1 MRLKRKEGTVL
12 SAKRQNFL
20 HGAAI
25 LAATVA
31 IVKII
36 GGIYKLPLYNIL
48 DNSAIT
54 DFNIA
59 YNIYSL
65 LLTISTAGVPVAI
78 SRMVSAA
85 TSTGRV
91 SQSRKIFSVAMPTF
105 AIIGAVTSIIMF
117 VFAQPLANFMEDP
130 AAAPSIRMISPAVF
144 LCCVIAVYRGFSQG
158 HGDMVPT
165 SISQIAEVA
174 CKLVVG
180 LIIAYAMLKAGMPS
194 SLVAAGA
201 ISGVVVGLA
210 ISIPI
215 LARYK
220 SRAIKNNSYELVETD
235 SSTLT
240 SSRTLKDIL
249 KLSIPVTLGSSLFN
263 LITIID
269 TKLILSQLM
278 ASGLTNE
285 VAKDLYGVYSK
296 TITLFNFPA
305 AFITPISVSVVPAV
319 AAAIAMK
326 KYSQS
331 AEVMGSS
338 IKVMNLIA
346 LPAGVGL
353 TVLAE
358 PIYQVFYGME
368 DAQGPMI
375 MALMGIASYFVC
387 LQLVTTAIVQAN
399 GYERM
404 SMVILPLGGIL
415 KIATTYI
422 LVGHTGL
429 GIIGAPVSTMICYG
443 FISVANIIII
453 MTKAKGKP
461 AMLKAFLKPLL
472 CTAIMGA
479 GAWGC
484 YGLIDMVTGASGSG
498 SRMYMAVCMGAAI
511 VVAVVIYAVLIIV
524 TGALSKEDV
533 MLLPKGEKI
542 AKVLRLK

>member
-1 MRLKRKEGTVL
+1 M
-12 SAKRQNFL
+12 
-20 HGAAI
+20 
-25 LAATVA
+25 
-31 IVKII
+31 
-36 GGIYKLPLYNIL
+36 
-48 DNSAIT
+48 
-54 DFNIA
+54 
-59 YNIYSL
+59 
-65 LLTISTAGVPVAI
+65 
-78 SRMVSAA
+78 
-85 TSTGRV
+85 
-91 SQSRKIFSVAMPTF
+91 
-105 AIIGAVTSIIMF
+105 
-117 VFAQPLANFMEDP
+117 
-130 AAAPSIRMISPAVF
+130 
-144 LCCVIAVYRGFSQG
+144 
-158 HGDMVPT
+158 
-165 SISQIAEVA
+165 
-174 CKLVVG
+174 
-180 LIIAYAMLKAGMPS
+180 
-194 SLVAAGA
+194 
-201 ISGVVVGLA
+201 
-210 ISIPI
+210 
-215 LARYK
+215 
-220 SRAIKNNSYELVETD
+220 
-235 SSTLT
+235 
-240 SSRTLKDIL
+240 
-249 KLSIPVTLGSSLFN
+249 
-263 LITIID
+263 
-269 TKLILSQLM
+269 
-278 ASGLTNE
+278 
-285 VAKDLYGVYSK
+285 
-296 TITLFNFPA
+296 
-305 AFITPISVSVVPAV
+305 SVVPAV

-404 SMVILPLGGIL
+404 SMVILPLGGVL

-429 GIIGAPVSTMICYG
+429 GIIGAPVSTMMCYG

-498 SRMYMAVCMGAAI
+498 SRMYMAVCMGATI